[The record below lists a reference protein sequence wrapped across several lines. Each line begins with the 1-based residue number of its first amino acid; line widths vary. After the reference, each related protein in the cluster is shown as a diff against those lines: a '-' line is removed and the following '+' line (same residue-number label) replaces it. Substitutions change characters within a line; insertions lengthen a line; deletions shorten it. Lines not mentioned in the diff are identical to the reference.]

1 MNSQRI
7 ISLCIALVV
16 VGVVGWKY
24 YEYKHPEI
32 AQQVKTEQAKAE
44 SYLGREQSSTST
56 SSSSS
61 STSTSTPASKSIY
74 IETETPIN
82 GTKYGVIEVGA
93 SGFNSFVVNIDK
105 SKNWELI
112 SKEFGES
119 LAYEGFMT
127 SQDVQLGLKTYL
139 SNIFRKGVAGRN
151 VHFVVSSGALKNPKT
166 TIIIDGIAKMGY
178 VVNKVTANQEG
189 KFALRAAQ
197 PKAYRDNSF
206 VVDMGSGNT
215 KVSWYEGTNL
225 KSVELPGAK
234 YYQNGK
240 TDDEV
245 YKEIWDATSKVPA
258 SKREYCFIIGGVPY
272 ELAKQVKAGDE
283 RHTQLSNP
291 EEYSSGDDIKVKSGL
306 NIYNAIY
313 SASGCTQFVFDW
325 DANFTIGFLMTL
337 N

>member
-7 ISLCIALVV
+7 ISFCIAIVA
-16 VGVVGWKY
+16 VGVIGWKY
-24 YEYKHPEI
+24 YEYKNPEI
-32 AQQVKTEQAKAE
+32 AEQVKTEQAKAE
-44 SYLGREQSSTST
+44 TYLGREQNSIPSSST
-56 SSSSS
+56 SSS
-61 STSTSTPASKSIY
+61 STSTSTSTSPIY

-105 SKNWELI
+105 NKSWELI

-166 TIIIDGIAKMGY
+166 SIIIDGIAKMGY
-178 VVNKVTANQEG
+178 VVNKVTADQEG

-215 KVSWYEGTNL
+215 KISWYEGTQL

-240 TDDEV
+240 TDDQV
-245 YKEIWDATSKVPA
+245 YKEVWDATSKIPA

-272 ELAKQVKAGDE
+272 ELAKQVKNGDE

-291 EEYSSGDDIKVKSGL
+291 EEYSSGDDAKVKSGL

-313 SASGCTQFVFDW
+313 SASDCNKFVFDW
-325 DANFTIGFLMTL
+325 NANFTIGFLMTL